1 MRPAASPSG
10 SDNWANISRA
20 FKDFL
25 ALPALMV
32 IGFILLAVVVYIL
45 DRNSGPALDAVRDVL
60 KHRLITDA
68 DATTTLL
75 STITSAVI
83 TVTSIT
89 FSLLL
94 LTVQQSAAALTNQV
108 LDQFLHRRSNQAYF
122 GVFVGVSVFALL
134 ILATNDTRV
143 TPVFGATMAVILM
156 ALSMVM
162 LVMLVYTTL
171 TQMRPER
178 IIEEIHDAALK
189 ARRRERLILSRTRRE
204 RELTTAPTTMNV
216 VADSNGYLAPLNL
229 DEIGKATSRA
239 RGEVEVN
246 LLVCAGDYVCF
257 GDSIA
262 EVAAQNDSDARAL
275 VDAVQRALRLERQR
289 DYKID
294 PGSGV
299 SQLVGLGWT
308 SISTAKSNPWAGL
321 TAIYRL
327 RDLLVRWLQKED
339 TEAESSSPSKPAV
352 PVVYR
357 DALLEGII
365 EGFESLLLVSSE
377 SMQHQCSAEIWSTI
391 AMTFGR
397 MPLSLQDR
405 TERVILAGLS
415 SLGEQALTRRLDEAL
430 KALIQTLR
438 DTRRN
443 ETATAVDE
451 ALKKFSRTVGE
462 LGSRDTRGKGGSGD

>member
-1 MRPAASPSG
+1 VTPIASFFSEATNQTGLMRPAASPSG

-246 LLVCAGDYVCF
+246 LLV
-257 GDSIA
+257 
-262 EVAAQNDSDARAL
+262 
-275 VDAVQRALRLERQR
+275 
-289 DYKID
+289 
-294 PGSGV
+294 
-299 SQLVGLGWT
+299 
-308 SISTAKSNPWAGL
+308 
-321 TAIYRL
+321 
-327 RDLLVRWLQKED
+327 
-339 TEAESSSPSKPAV
+339 
-352 PVVYR
+352 
-357 DALLEGII
+357 
-365 EGFESLLLVSSE
+365 
-377 SMQHQCSAEIWSTI
+377 
-391 AMTFGR
+391 
-397 MPLSLQDR
+397 
-405 TERVILAGLS
+405 
-415 SLGEQALTRRLDEAL
+415 
-430 KALIQTLR
+430 
-438 DTRRN
+438 
-443 ETATAVDE
+443 
-451 ALKKFSRTVGE
+451 
-462 LGSRDTRGKGGSGD
+462 